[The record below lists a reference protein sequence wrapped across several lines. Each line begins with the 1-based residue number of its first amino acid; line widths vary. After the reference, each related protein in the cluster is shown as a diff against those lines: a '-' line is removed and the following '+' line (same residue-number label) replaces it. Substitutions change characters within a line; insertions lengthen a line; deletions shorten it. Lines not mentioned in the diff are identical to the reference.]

1 MKKIVVLFSMLV
13 CVLSVHAQQPQQQQ
27 FNAAKFDA
35 ELEQYITTEAG
46 LAPKEAAAFFPLY
59 REMLRKQRLC
69 YDELRRTRHMN
80 VNNDKACAD
89 MIAKRDKLE
98 IQMKEIQQQ
107 YHSKFM
113 RVLPAGKVFRI
124 INAEE
129 NFHRNAFRRVTRPMT
144 MPNMNRPM
152 NGMPNMNRP
161 NGMNRSG
168 RK

>member
-1 MKKIVVLFSMLV
+1 MKKIVVLFLMLV
-13 CVLSVHAQQPQQQQ
+13 CVLSVHAQQPQQ
-27 FNAAKFDA
+27 FDPAKFDA

-69 YDELRRTRHMN
+69 YDELRRTRHMDSK
-80 VNNDKACAD
+80 NDKACAD

-124 INAEE
+124 INAKE
-129 NFHRNAFRRVTRPMT
+129 NFHRNAFRRVTRPMA
-144 MPNMNRPM
+144 MPNMGRPM
-152 NGMPNMNRP
+152 NGMPNMNRH
-161 NGMNRSG
+161 NGMNRSSG